1 MKQII
6 FTFLIAL
13 GLMALAGNAAAS
25 NIQVSNISLTG
36 ENTTDDYV
44 MVQFDLSW
52 ENSRRI
58 NDLNDDG
65 VTNWD
70 AAWVF
75 VKYRMLSFPC
85 SCGYMKS
92 KNKMIEIVLK

>member
-13 GLMALAGNAAAS
+13 GLMALLSNAAAN
-25 NIQVSNISLTG
+25 NIQISNTKLTG
-36 ENTTDDYV
+36 QNTAEGYTL
-44 MVQFDLSW
+44 VQFDLSW